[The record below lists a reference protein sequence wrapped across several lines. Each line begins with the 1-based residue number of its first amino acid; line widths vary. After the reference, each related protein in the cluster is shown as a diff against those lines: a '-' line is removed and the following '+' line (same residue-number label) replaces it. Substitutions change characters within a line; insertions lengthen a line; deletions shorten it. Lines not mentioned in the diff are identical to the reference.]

1 MIYKFTDTAKRATP
15 GTLPGEALFING
27 QAIENL
33 IEGYRTLY
41 VKGRESMSAEIN
53 LAEQGRADGGGF
65 NYKRYPARHYSP
77 DKNNSAQIHSP
88 AKKLQVAAGNYQ
100 TVKSRLNR
108 TTVFYNIRQSWIQ
121 INMGFY
127 IRFNLPMA

>member
-65 NYKRYPARHYSP
+65 NYKRYPERVLTIGF
-77 DKNNSAQIHSP
+77 QII
-88 AKKLQVAAGNYQ
+88 AKTNEEYRAKFNALGGI
-100 TVKSRLNR
+100 LNCEQAEL
-108 TTVFYNIRQSWIQ
+108 I
-121 INMGFY
+121 
-127 IRFNLPMA
+127 FNP